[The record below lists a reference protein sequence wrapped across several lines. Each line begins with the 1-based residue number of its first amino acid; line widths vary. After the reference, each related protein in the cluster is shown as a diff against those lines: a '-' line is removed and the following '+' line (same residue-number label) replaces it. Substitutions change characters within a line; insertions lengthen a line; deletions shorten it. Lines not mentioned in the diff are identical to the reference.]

1 MQSKLQK
8 IVALTVMIAFISGLA
23 SSVVA
28 IGNPGFTQAN
38 GVVDITTSQAT
49 ISVTGGSNV
58 PFYHIQLSNSNT
70 SYLVKFQDLEEFV
83 DKNGDGLFQSSE
95 LVPLSTTTFP
105 GLNWNFSGFNTVNDS
120 TGNVQLVNFNFT
132 HNTAPMIDLNNHINV
147 TNGNQI
153 KFDINLS
160 QYSWVS
166 TNSSA
171 KLAIKMQVAGG
182 NLTSGANSNNITFGS
197 AYFNTVSTATSTS
210 GNIDVTTQIVNTNT
224 FYIIF
229 NHFNA
234 NVTLDPLFGVLSTSS
249 TGSVSTS
256 NSSTNNSI
264 GQSATSSAP
273 GFEALSILA
282 GLAVVG
288 IVINKKRNI

>member
-1 MQSKLQK
+1 MQSKFLK
-8 IVALTVMIAFISGLA
+8 IVAVTIMIAFISGFA

-28 IGNPGFTQAN
+28 VGNPGFSQAN
-38 GVVDITTSQAT
+38 GQVDITTPQAA

-95 LVPLSTTTFP
+95 LVPLSTTAFP

-120 TGNVQLVNFNFT
+120 TGNVQLINFNFT
-132 HNTAPMIDLNNHINV
+132 HATAPIIDLNNHINV

-153 KFDINLS
+153 KFDINFS

-182 NLTSGANSNNITFGS
+182 NLTGGSSGNNITFGS
-197 AYFNTVSTATSTS
+197 AYFNTVSTATSSS
-210 GNIDVTTQIVNTNT
+210 GNIEVTTQIVNTNT

-234 NVTLDPLFGVLSTSS
+234 NVTLDPIFGVLSTS
-249 TGSVSTS
+249 SVSTS
-256 NSSTNNSI
+256 NSSTNNSV
-264 GQSATSSAP
+264 GQSATSSTP

-282 GLAVVG
+282 GLAVIG
-288 IVINKKRNI
+288 IVITKRRHI